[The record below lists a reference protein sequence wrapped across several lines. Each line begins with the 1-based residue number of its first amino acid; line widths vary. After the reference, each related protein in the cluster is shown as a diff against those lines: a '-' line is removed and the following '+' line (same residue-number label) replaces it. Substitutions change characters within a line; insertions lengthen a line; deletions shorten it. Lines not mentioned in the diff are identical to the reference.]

1 MFRKKA
7 LLLGTLLAS
16 LSFGSQATV
25 YKFEDLNASNGG
37 SLSDSLDSITSTYDD
52 ASNRFTWDTTF
63 NSSITGVDGFWL
75 VVNSGPNPKSSN
87 VNELAIM
94 YGDLSTNTL
103 TTYAYNGQNSSSSY
117 VNPGIFLQSDG
128 FSSDANGFSIDID
141 VTGINSWST
150 ADTAPDYSGIA
161 YDDSIGIW
169 FHISTGS
176 EFYYSGSGLESYS
189 FSTQGWYDR
198 QGLTTSRVPEPGSLA
213 LLGLG
218 LAAVALRRR
227 KA

>member
-25 YKFEDLNASNGG
+25 YKFEDLNANNGG
-37 SLSDSLDSITSTYDD
+37 NLADSFDTITSTYDD
-52 ASNRFTWDTTF
+52 VSNRFTWDTTF
-63 NSSITGVDGFWL
+63 NSATTGVDGFWL
-75 VVNSGPNPKSSN
+75 VVNNGPNPKQSD

-103 TTYAYNGQNSSSSY
+103 TTYAYNGLNSSTSFN
-117 VNPGIFLQSDG
+117 NPGIRLQTDS
-128 FSSDANGFSIDID
+128 FSSDANGFSLDID
-141 VTGINSWST
+141 ASAINAWS
-150 ADTAPDYSGIA
+150 APETAPAYSGIA

-169 FHISTGS
+169 FHISKNSSFAYDDLDLT
-176 EFYYSGSGLESYS
+176 SYR
-189 FSTQGWYDR
+189 FEKQGWYDKSN
-198 QGLTTSRVPEPGSLA
+198 LTTSRVPEPGSLA